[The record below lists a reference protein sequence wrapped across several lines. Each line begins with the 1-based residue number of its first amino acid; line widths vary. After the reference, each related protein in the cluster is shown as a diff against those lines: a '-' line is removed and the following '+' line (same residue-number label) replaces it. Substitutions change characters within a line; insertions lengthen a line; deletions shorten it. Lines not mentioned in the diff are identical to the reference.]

1 VSPDERLLSVAE
13 IARKL
18 GVPESTVHYW
28 KNRFAQHL
36 PSSGSGRQKRFRPEA
51 VEVFRVVAEMFSLGH
66 SAQDVMETLGK
77 NFPLT
82 ASMDGDPLTP
92 GGDAPFSAR
101 GGSRNPRDAASDAA
115 LAETAMRMAA
125 AMGKEMGQE
134 IARSIGEGL
143 RQHLSGRAALAP
155 GEERDALPPGPGVE
169 EFDAIKAVVQDTCG
183 RLDASAGEVSRMAAE
198 NAELK
203 AKLTVLESEL
213 IRLRKDRRE
222 MEKYLL
228 DKIKAVTT

>member
-82 ASMDGDPLTP
+82 ASMDGD
-92 GGDAPFSAR
+92 R
-101 GGSRNPRDAASDAA
+101 
-115 LAETAMRMAA
+115 
-125 AMGKEMGQE
+125 
-134 IARSIGEGL
+134 
-143 RQHLSGRAALAP
+143 
-155 GEERDALPPGPGVE
+155 
-169 EFDAIKAVVQDTCG
+169 
-183 RLDASAGEVSRMAAE
+183 
-198 NAELK
+198 
-203 AKLTVLESEL
+203 
-213 IRLRKDRRE
+213 
-222 MEKYLL
+222 
-228 DKIKAVTT
+228 

>member
-13 IARKL
+13 IARRL

-36 PSSGSGRQKRFRPEA
+36 PSSGSGRQKRFRAQA
-51 VEVFRVVAEMFSLGH
+51 VEVFRVIAEMFSLGH
-66 SAQDVMETLGK
+66 SAQDVMEALGK

-82 ASMDGDPLTP
+82 ASLEGDHFAS
-92 GGDAPFSAR
+92 GGDAPFSHKPQREMA
-101 GGSRNPRDAASDAA
+101 GEAA
-115 LAETAMRMAA
+115 LADATVRMAA
-125 AMGKEMGQE
+125 AIAKEMGQE

-143 RQHLSGRAALAP
+143 RQHLSGAAQ
-155 GEERDALPPGPGVE
+155 GALPPGLDPE
-169 EFDAIKAVVQDTCG
+169 ELDAIKTTVEEACG
-183 RLDASAGEVSRMAAE
+183 RLDSHVDEVSRMASE

-228 DKIKAVTT
+228 DKIKGMTT